1 MHYAEGHLTQN
12 NLITSARD
20 YIAMKKDLDHMF
32 SPGEDG
38 GLPFCFSSKYSR
50 GYYQILQ
57 QQINSAAHYGELI
70 IMPGT
75 GKKGYC
81 IPTTGYLFVSQTAQL
96 VVSSNSCWGLAYR
109 IGGWPIS
116 NQLISA
122 YRIGGWWLAYILS
135 CFLHPGPYYTGR
147 MVLSQKD

>member
-1 MHYAEGHLTQN
+1 MHYAEGHLSQN

-75 GKKGYC
+75 GKKGYW

-96 VVSSNSCWGLAYR
+96 VVSSLTNSCWGLAYK
-109 IGGWPIS
+109 IGGGGWPIS
-116 NQLISA
+116 LVV
-122 YRIGGWWLAYILS
+122 RS
-135 CFLHPGPYYTGR
+135 C
-147 MVLSQKD
+147 V